1 MTNEEKIET
10 KSPLLNEGTAMP
22 TNSNIIGFAEPLI
35 GRTAKHDVLGYF
47 GFPLIRA
54 GQTVTP
60 AIFDKAMVLGR
71 LFELIASTD
80 VTA

>member
-1 MTNEEKIET
+1 MTNEA
-10 KSPLLNEGTAMP
+10 KSAPFNDGTALP
-22 TNSNIIGFAEPLI
+22 LNSNIVGYAEPVI

-60 AIFDKAMVLGR
+60 AIYDKAMVLGR

-80 VTA
+80 VSA